1 MTFADERKAM
11 REPGLYYDVP
21 EEEYHRDD
29 AFSQSQAKV
38 LAVSPAKYKWQLEH
52 PEDRDTAAFDKGKVA
67 HAMVLGVGTGVDII
81 PDSFLASNGAATTT
95 KAKQFIAEI
104 RAMGRVPLKAAE
116 FAEIE
121 AMARALR
128 DHAEAAEL
136 LSRGGNAEVSM
147 WWDDP
152 RTGIRC
158 RARVDW
164 LTETPGGAPLNV
176 DYKSTADAGPRA
188 FANSCAEYGYHVQAG
203 AYEQALRL
211 LTGAEEVTTKL
222 IAQEKKPP
230 YFVAVYDFAPWDIN
244 IGLDRWFESLER
256 LAWCRE
262 HDEWPGYAGGQL
274 VMPSWS

>member
-1 MTFADERKAM
+1 M
-11 REPGLYYDVP
+11 REPGIYYDVP

-52 PEDRDTAAFDKGKVA
+52 PDERDTSAFDKGKVA
-67 HAMVLGVGTGVDII
+67 HALVLGVGAKVAIV
-81 PDSFLASNGAATTT
+81 PASLLATNGAATTT
-95 KAKQFIAEI
+95 KAKEFIAEH
-104 RAMGRVPLKAAE
+104 KARGYTVIKEAE

-121 AMARALR
+121 AMAKALKE
-128 DHAEAAEL
+128 HAEAAEL
-136 LSRGGNAEVSM
+136 LSREGHPEVSM

-164 LTETPGGAPLNV
+164 LTTTPGGAPLNV

-188 FANSCAEYGYHVQAG
+188 FANSCADYGYHVQAG
-203 AYEQALRL
+203 AYEMALRI
-211 LTGAEEVTTKL
+211 LTGAEEVTSKL
-222 IAQEKKPP
+222 IAQEKKAP
-230 YFVAVYDFAPWDIN
+230 YFVAVYDIAPWDVN
-244 IGLDRWFESLER
+244 IGADRWLEALDR